1 LQQYE
6 HLKRDFS
13 EERYINLNPIQR
25 GGVLTEAARKALLEF
40 GDGYSVCDWCPPKAA
55 RIDMI
60 KRPPV
65 YDFLEDLAKFLNMD
79 VARIV
84 AGCRGAKLIAFS
96 MLSETGDYVVVDSL
110 AHYSTYLAAEAVGLR
125 IKEVP
130 HSGYPEYKVNVEGYA
145 EKIEEV
151 KQETGKMPTVVLLT
165 HVDYLYGNLNHVEV
179 VGKICK
185 EYGVPLLLNAAYTA
199 GVMPVDGEA
208 LGVDILVGS
217 GHKSWAASG
226 PTGILAMTEEMADKI
241 LVRSKIVGDWSK
253 RKFPEKEL
261 GMLGCTNMGTPL
273 LTLMASFPNIV
284 KRVQHWGEEIKKAR
298 YLTEQ
303 MKRIKDTK
311 QLGIKPKQHT
321 LINME
326 TPGFYSVSE
335 SHKRRGFF
343 LYNELKERKIVGI
356 QAGLTKH
363 FKFNTYGL
371 SWDQIRYVAN
381 AFQEIAQKYGL
392 TII

>member
-1 LQQYE
+1 MRLTIPKNRLQQYE

-79 VARIV
+79 VGRIV

-110 AHYSTYLAAEAVGLR
+110 AHCSTYLAAEAVGLR

-130 HSGYPEYKVNVEGYA
+130 NSGYPEYKVNVEGYA

-151 KQETGKMPTVVLLT
+151 KQEVGKMPTVVLLT

-241 LVRSKIVGDWSK
+241 LVRSKIVGDW
-253 RKFPEKEL
+253 RYE
-261 GMLGCTNMGTPL
+261 
-273 LTLMASFPNIV
+273 SF
-284 KRVQHWGEEIKKAR
+284 Q
-298 YLTEQ
+298 
-303 MKRIKDTK
+303 
-311 QLGIKPKQHT
+311 
-321 LINME
+321 
-326 TPGFYSVSE
+326 
-335 SHKRRGFF
+335 
-343 LYNELKERKIVGI
+343 
-356 QAGLTKH
+356 
-363 FKFNTYGL
+363 
-371 SWDQIRYVAN
+371 
-381 AFQEIAQKYGL
+381 
-392 TII
+392 